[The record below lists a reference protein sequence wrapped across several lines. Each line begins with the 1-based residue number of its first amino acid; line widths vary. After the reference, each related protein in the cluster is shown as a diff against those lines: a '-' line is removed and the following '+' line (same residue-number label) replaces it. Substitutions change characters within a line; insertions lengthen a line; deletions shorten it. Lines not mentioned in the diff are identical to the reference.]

1 MAKKS
6 KRNRSHGRKSPSA
19 TSGYIFDSVMAL
31 ARTVVNTRKDWGVAK
46 MYEFADATQEYA
58 ASLEGIP
65 NVGGYAT
72 AAADSVKDLAD
83 YVNETEFDQIL
94 KDASN
99 FARRHPVPMIIGGA
113 IAGLALT
120 QILRSDEKLGRA
132 GRGRTGG
139 RARNAPRVNG
149 HSHLNA

>member
-6 KRNRSHGRKSPSA
+6 KRNRRPGQKQPVG
-19 TSGYIFDSVMAL
+19 TSGYIFDGVMAM
-31 ARTVVNTRKDWGVAK
+31 ARSLVNTKKEWGVEK
-46 MYEFADATQEYA
+46 MHEFADATQEYA
-58 ASLEGIP
+58 ASLEGLP
-65 NVGGYAT
+65 NVGGYAA
-72 AAADSVKDLAD
+72 AAADSLKDLAD

-99 FARRHPVPMIIGGA
+99 FAKRHPVPMIIGGA

-120 QILRSDEKLGRA
+120 QILRSNETVFRA

-139 RARNAPRVNG
+139 KARNPHRVNG